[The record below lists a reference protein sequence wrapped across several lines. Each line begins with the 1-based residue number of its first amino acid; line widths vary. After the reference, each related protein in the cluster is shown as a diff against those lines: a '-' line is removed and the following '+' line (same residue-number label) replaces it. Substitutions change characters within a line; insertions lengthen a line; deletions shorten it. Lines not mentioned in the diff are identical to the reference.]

1 MEPRFLL
8 NPRWLAQER
17 GDWSESFNGFRA
29 MAARALP
36 PSAPPPR
43 HRLLRPVGSL
53 LKTILFFFFF
63 FTHFPIRPHP
73 NQLRIRIPTTRISET
88 PGRER
93 ERERER
99 ESRNGVRARRTGQGR
114 QGKGYPMLGAA
125 GLRMELACEPPPPA
139 TTSDAGHH
147 EGGQMDAE
155 SFQYDGVVVVHVEL
169 QPCEGMRPLSIIDG
183 MEDMRQQQQQRGAL
197 RERPPKEGKPSSSF
211 LEVHKAAYD
220 SRHYIG
226 FSGADLACSLR
237 ALGRH

>member
-1 MEPRFLL
+1 MGLVFREPRFLL
-8 NPRWLAQER
+8 NPRWLAHER

-53 LKTILFFFFF
+53 LKTTDSFFFF
-63 FTHFPIRPHP
+63 FTDKASSETSFEFGSP
-73 NQLRIRIPTTRISET
+73 QLGSET

-93 ERERER
+93 ERERE
-99 ESRNGVRARRTGQGR
+99 SRDGVRARRTGQGR
-114 QGKGYPMLGAA
+114 QGKGYPMLDAA

-155 SFQYDGVVVVHVEL
+155 SFQYDGVVVVRVEL
-169 QPCEGMRPLSIIDG
+169 QPCEGMRQLSISIDG

-220 SRHYIG
+220 TRHYIG
-226 FSGADLACSLR
+226 FSGADLAGPL
-237 ALGRH
+237 